1 MLGWEVTDLRI
12 TLVEGEHHVWHTHPL
27 DFVVATPMGI
37 MDGLARTGTTLLE
50 PLLQFRL
57 TVPEEYGGKA
67 LSDLVHMRATF
78 EAPVIG
84 SGRCIIEGVM
94 PLATSMDYP
103 VKLRSETS
111 GRGVLTTSFAGYQ
124 DCSADVNHTCKRR
137 G

>member
-1 MLGWEVTDLRI
+1 MEPLPRGSGLIYESTVRTDQLLLRYQNEVQRRVPEALSQGMFGWEVTDLKV

-37 MDGLARTGTTLLE
+37 MDGLARTGTKLLE
-50 PLLQFRL
+50 PLLQFHL

-84 SGRCIIEGVM
+84 GGDVLWKGRF
-94 PLATSMDYP
+94 
-103 VKLRSETS
+103 R
-111 GRGVLTTSFAGYQ
+111 
-124 DCSADVNHTCKRR
+124 
-137 G
+137 